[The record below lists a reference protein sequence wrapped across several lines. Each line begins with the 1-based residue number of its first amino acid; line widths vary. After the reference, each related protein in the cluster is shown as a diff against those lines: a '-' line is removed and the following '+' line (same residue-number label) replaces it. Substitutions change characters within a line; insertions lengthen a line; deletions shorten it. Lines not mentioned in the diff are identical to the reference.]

1 MQAPHHR
8 ERMSFRQIM
17 WSFNGRINRPTFFI
31 LWVLTTCFLNVS
43 LWVCLFGSLI
53 LFGSLTEVHQT
64 QIITILVA
72 WVVVYVLIVVWPCI
86 AIIIKR
92 LHDTNRSGW
101 MCLLALVPLVNLWL
115 MVCMFLPGT
124 QGSNSYGPQP

>member
-31 LWVLTTCFLNVS
+31 LWVLTTCFLNVF
-43 LWVCLFGSLI
+43 LWVCLI
-53 LFGSLTEVHQT
+53 LLFFLETQI
-64 QIITILVA
+64 QIITFLVA
-72 WVVVYVLIVVWPCI
+72 WVVVYVLMVVWPCI

-101 MCLLALVPLVNLWL
+101 MCMLALVPLVNLWL
-115 MVCMFLPGT
+115 MVCMFLRGT